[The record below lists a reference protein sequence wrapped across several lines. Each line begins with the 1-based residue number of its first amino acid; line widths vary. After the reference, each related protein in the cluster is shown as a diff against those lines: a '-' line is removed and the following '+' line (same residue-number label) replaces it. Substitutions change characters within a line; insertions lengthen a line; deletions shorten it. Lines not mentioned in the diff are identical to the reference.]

1 MSKILVVFVVL
12 LGIVQHG
19 NATFLKCSYT
29 PGEIL
34 DTSEEP
40 YFKQDTEG
48 N

>member
-19 NATFLKCSYT
+19 NATFLKCAYT
-29 PGEIL
+29 PDEIL

-40 YFKQDTEG
+40 YLKDDYEG

>member
-19 NATFLKCSYT
+19 NATALKCSYAT
-29 PGEIL
+29 GEIL

-40 YFKQDTEG
+40 YMKYDSQG